1 MSFLFA
7 SKNKTFRP
15 RRSIPEGTHQ
25 YDLLK
30 HAEATLGSGNLRNA
44 VMLPEV
50 LVFNSKIFIDNNST
64 FFFF

>member
-1 MSFLFA
+1 MKKSVAHNKKTMSFLFA

-50 LVFNSKIFIDNNST
+50 LFI
-64 FFFF
+64 

>member
-1 MSFLFA
+1 MSFLF
-7 SKNKTFRP
+7 SKNNKTFRP

-50 LVFNSKIFIDNNST
+50 KVFTYKT
-64 FFFF
+64 FL

>member
-1 MSFLFA
+1 MSFLFGT
-7 SKNKTFRP
+7 KNNKTFKP
-15 RRSIPEGTHQ
+15 RKSIPEGTHQ

-50 LVFNSKIFIDNNST
+50 CNIYH
-64 FFFF
+64 